1 MKALVVED
9 TADLR
14 FLLQTIL
21 EGLGW
26 KTVGA
31 ENGRAALEALRTQGP
46 FELATVDIFMP
57 IMDGYSFVEAA
68 RKDPAGQS
76 MKIMMVSTETEKQNI
91 DKALKLGADEYLF
104 KPFMRDMVESKLKLM
119 GLVP

>member
-26 KTVGA
+26 QTMGA
-31 ENGRAALEALRTQGP
+31 EHGRAALEAIKTHGP

-57 IMDGYSFVEAA
+57 VMDGFTFVEAV
-68 RKDPAGQS
+68 RKDKALDT
-76 MKIMMVSTETEKQNI
+76 MKIMIVSTEMEKSSV
-91 DKALKLGADEYLF
+91 DKALRLGADEFLF
-104 KPFMRDMVESKLKLM
+104 KPFMRDMVEGKLKLM
-119 GLVP
+119 RLL

>member
-9 TADLR
+9 TPDLR

-26 KTVGA
+26 TTVGA
-31 ENGRAALEALRTQGP
+31 ENGRAALEALKTKGP
-46 FELATVDIFMP
+46 FDLATVDIFMP
-57 IMDGYSFVEAA
+57 VMDGYTFVESA
-68 RKDPAGQS
+68 RKDPANKG
-76 MKIMMVSTETEKQNI
+76 MKIMMVSTEMEKQSV

-104 KPFMRDMVESKLKLM
+104 KPFMRDMVEGKLRIM
-119 GLVP
+119 GLA